1 MEDYPFL
8 KTLDENALRMIES
21 HLVSKQVAAGE
32 ILIKSEQACW
42 GFPILNQI

>member
-32 ILIKSEQACW
+32 ILINSEQACW
-42 GFPILNQI
+42 GFSIHNQL

>member
-1 MEDYPFL
+1 MENYPFL

-32 ILIKSEQACW
+32 ILINSEQACW
-42 GFPILNQI
+42 GISIHNQL

>member
-8 KTLDENALRMIES
+8 KTLDENALCMIKS
-21 HLVSKQVAAGE
+21 HLVSKRVAAGE
-32 ILIKSEQACW
+32 ILINSEQACW

>member
-21 HLVSKQVAAGE
+21 HLVSKRVAAGE
-32 ILIKSEQACW
+32 ILINSEQACW